1 MAKEVPETNKI
12 QPKAAVTSAIKT
24 APSPTPPATTV
35 SRTTTVK
42 SSVRKKGGSGL
53 WLWLGFFILLGI
65 AGYVGWQYYAA
76 KKNSAGTESASTS
89 GSAKGKHRGGG
100 GDTVVVVAKSTLGD
114 IGVYLN
120 GLGSVTP
127 LNTVTVRS
135 RVDGQLMKVLFQ
147 EGQMV
152 KEGDL
157 LIQLDDRPYQAQ
169 VAQYKAQKEHDQALL
184 DNAKIDLQ
192 RYQTLWAQDS
202 IPQQTLNTQEA
213 LVKQDQGTV
222 DSDQALIDTAQL
234 NVTYCN
240 ITAPISGR
248 VGLRLVDQGN
258 QVHASDTN
266 GLLVITQVQPI
277 AVVFTIP
284 EDSIQP
290 VLDKLH
296 TSQSLTVDA
305 YDRGMKQKLAEG
317 TLLTTDNQIDQN
329 TGTLKLKA
337 VFPNTKNE
345 LFPNQFV
352 NVRLLVEMKKDVTLV
367 PVAAIQHGT
376 QGTFVYVV
384 EPLAAAPADSTI
396 SPIEP
401 EPAAVSPNA
410 PKGRKATNSV
420 KLQSVTVGTTEG
432 GQVEIQSGLSPGDVV
447 VVDGVDKL
455 QDGSKVIVDSG
466 DGSEKH
472 DKKKS
477 AADPAATAAGN
488 GS

>member
-1 MAKEVPETNKI
+1 MAKEVPETKKI
-12 QPKAAVTSAIKT
+12 QPATAGPVSAPK
-24 APSPTPPATTV
+24 TV
-35 SRTTTVK
+35 SSKPAPKKK
-42 SSVRKKGGSGL
+42 SGSGF
-53 WLWLGFFILLGI
+53 WLWIGYLIIAGI
-65 AGYVGWQYYAA
+65 AGVVGWHFY
-76 KKNSAGTESASTS
+76 SANQASSGTGSATAS
-89 GSAKGKHRGGG
+89 GSGKHRGGA
-100 GDTVVVVAKSTLGD
+100 GDVVRVIAAKATLGD

-127 LNTVTVRS
+127 LNTVTVKS

-157 LIQLDDRPYQAQ
+157 LIQIDDRPYQAQ

-248 VGLRLVDQGN
+248 VGLRLIDQGN

-277 AVVFTIP
+277 AVVFSIP

-290 VLDKLH
+290 VLDKLN
-296 TSQSLTVDA
+296 TAQSLTVDA
-305 YDRGMKQKLAEG
+305 YDRGMKQKLA
-317 TLLTTDNQIDQN
+317 L
-329 TGTLKLKA
+329 A
-337 VFPNTKNE
+337 CA
-345 LFPNQFV
+345 
-352 NVRLLVEMKKDVTLV
+352 LVSAT
-367 PVAAIQHGT
+367 P
-376 QGTFVYVV
+376 F
-384 EPLAAAPADSTI
+384 
-396 SPIEP
+396 SPRP
-401 EPAAVSPNA
+401 PRS
-410 PKGRKATNSV
+410 RR
-420 KLQSVTVGTTEG
+420 
-432 GQVEIQSGLSPGDVV
+432 
-447 VVDGVDKL
+447 
-455 QDGSKVIVDSG
+455 
-466 DGSEKH
+466 
-472 DKKKS
+472 
-477 AADPAATAAGN
+477 
-488 GS
+488 

>member
-1 MAKEVPETNKI
+1 M
-12 QPKAAVTSAIKT
+12 VTQKT
-24 APSPTPPATTV
+24 AP
-35 SRTTTVK
+35 
-42 SSVRKKGGSGL
+42 KKGSSGL
-53 WLWLGFFILLGI
+53 GLWMAFLVVLVAAVGAGWYFFWPHTQ
-65 AGYVGWQYYAA
+65 ADAA
-76 KKNSAGTESASTS
+76 TASTS
-89 GSAKGKHRGGG
+89 GSGSKRGGG
-100 GDTVVVVAKSTLGD
+100 ADVVRVVTAKATLGN
-114 IGVYLN
+114 IGVYLD

-127 LNTVTVRS
+127 LNTVTVKS

-157 LIQLDDRPYQAQ
+157 LIQIDDRPYQAQ

-192 RYQTLWAQDS
+192 RYQTLWSQDS
-202 IPQQTLNTQEA
+202 IPQQTLATQEA

-266 GLLVITQVQPI
+266 GLLVITQIQPI
-277 AVVFTIP
+277 AVLFTIA

-290 VLDKLH
+290 VLDKLNSGQ
-296 TSQSLTVDA
+296 TLIVDA
-305 YDRGMKQKLAEG
+305 YDRAKKQKLAEG
-317 TLLTTDNQIDQN
+317 TLLTTDNQIDQT

-337 VFPNTKNE
+337 LFPNTHNE

-352 NVRLLVEMKKDVTLV
+352 NIRLLVEMKKDVTLV
-367 PVAAIQHGT
+367 PVAAVQQGT
-376 QGTFVYVV
+376 QNATFVYVV
-384 EPLAAAPADSTI
+384 NPATNPGADAAPGPDSAPSGAA
-396 SPIEP
+396 SP
-401 EPAAVSPNA
+401 
-410 PKGRKATNSV
+410 KATSTV
-420 KLQSVTVGTTEG
+420 KLQNVTVGTIEG
-432 GQVEIQSGLSPGDVV
+432 DVAEIQSGLSPGDIV

-455 QDGSKVIVDSG
+455 QNGSKVIVSEPA
-466 DGSEKH
+466 DGGKH
-472 DKKKS
+472 GGKKTDK
-477 AADPAATAAGN
+477 ADATASTAVG